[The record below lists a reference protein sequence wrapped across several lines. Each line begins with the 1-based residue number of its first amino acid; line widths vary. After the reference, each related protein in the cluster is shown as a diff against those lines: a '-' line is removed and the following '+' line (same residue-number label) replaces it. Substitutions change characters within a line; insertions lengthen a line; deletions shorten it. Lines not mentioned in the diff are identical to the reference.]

1 MLLCT
6 CSKGEM
12 FMQKHR
18 FLCLLAVAVLAFGQ
32 AASAD
37 TGKNVSRNSVGYD
50 VAGTDSR
57 YKNKSKYPSFAASP
71 KSDYADA
78 IMLLPAPP
86 AENSKRFE
94 IDKDVY
100 RENMKKYR
108 GTRVW
113 EEAKNAAKIDGE
125 SVAEFFSSAM
135 GIKMSRSTTP
145 KLVYLIENS
154 LGDFLEPGNNAK
166 RYYKRKRPFVYFDD
180 RTCSTPDE
188 DLKHERDGSYPSGY
202 STYGWGVAL
211 ILTEI
216 NPKRSN
222 QILETGLRMGQNRV
236 ICGFHWQSDVDWG
249 RTLASYIVAE
259 LHTLDNFNKAL
270 AEAKEEFAKVSGEQ
284 KKSRIRSR

>member
-1 MLLCT
+1 
-6 CSKGEM
+6 
-12 FMQKHR
+12 
-18 FLCLLAVAVLAFGQ
+18 
-32 AASAD
+32 
-37 TGKNVSRNSVGYD
+37 
-50 VAGTDSR
+50 
-57 YKNKSKYPSFAASP
+57 
-71 KSDYADA
+71 
-78 IMLLPAPP
+78 
-86 AENSKRFE
+86 
-94 IDKDVY
+94 
-100 RENMKKYR
+100 
-108 GTRVW
+108 
-113 EEAKNAAKIDGE
+113 
-125 SVAEFFSSAM
+125 M